1 MKIQRL
7 AYVLQI
13 FPKLS
18 ETFIAGELAELRR
31 RGVEVRILSLLPPR
45 AEVQHDIVHRAGLA
59 ELTTY
64 DVDAFPSVV
73 RAFRPQL
80 LHAHFATDATA
91 KARELAARCELPFT
105 FTAHGYDIHRKPPP
119 DFRERALAAR
129 AVVTVSE
136 ANKAYLART
145 FGVPEARV
153 RVIPCGV
160 DTERFCPAI
169 RSRRRPSAP
178 TEVGPDRGPRSPT
191 PAGPEAWVVC
201 VARQVKVK
209 NLRLLLDACAELR
222 RRRVAFRCAMIGDG
236 PLHGELKAKRAELG
250 LDNVVAMPGAAEQG
264 EVLQWWRRAAVGVLT
279 SEHEGMPVSLM
290 EAAACGVPVVATRV
304 GGVPELVRDGETGL
318 LAPAGDAAALADA
331 LAKMLG
337 DASWRARL
345 GAAAR
350 RRAEENFSVRHQG
363 DQLLALWAEVV
374 ADGTPGRS
382 AFSDTSEGEQSNQI
396 GAPVGATPVQPRIPV
411 SDPFG
416 AAGDA
421 ELPTLA
427 HALNPVEAARR
438 FKRRLPKLSGDGQLR
453 LLAIRVTRHKPR
465 RRCVIEYEVEVDRPD
480 APKATVTLI
489 GKIRARR
496 YGNEGFRQL
505 ETIWKAGFDAHS
517 ADGVS
522 VPEPVG
528 VISPFKMWCQRKAP
542 GGTAERLLAD
552 ADGPRLARRIAEA
565 IHKLHRANLP
575 TERRHTMADELEILR
590 ECLAKVA
597 ERRADLAARV
607 ARVLAACERL
617 GASVPAPAASGIH
630 RDFYP
635 AQVIVDGERL
645 WLIDFDLFC
654 LGDPGLDAG
663 NFLGHV
669 IEQALR
675 ERGDARA
682 LGTVEQA
689 MEERFVQ
696 LSGAHTRAAVR
707 AYTTLTLA
715 RHIFLSTE
723 FPERSHTTEALVA
736 LCEGRL
742 QDY

>member
-1 MKIQRL
+1 MKVARL

-31 RGVEVRILSLLPPR
+31 RGVEVHILSLLPPR
-45 AEVQHDIVHRAGLA
+45 AEVQHAIVRNAGLA

-64 DVDAFPSVV
+64 DVEAFPSVV

-91 KARELAARCELPFT
+91 KARELATRCGLPFT

-129 AVVTVSE
+129 VVVTVSE

-145 FGVPEARV
+145 FGVPETRV

-209 NLRLLLDACAELR
+209 NLGLLLDACAELR
-222 RRRVAFRCAMIGDG
+222 RRRVAFRCVMIGDG
-236 PLHGELKAKRAELG
+236 PLHGELKAKRSELG

-290 EAAACGVPVVATRV
+290 EAAACGVP
-304 GGVPELVRDGETGL
+304 ELVRDGETGL
-318 LAPAGDAAALADA
+318 LAPASDAAALADA
-331 LAKMLG
+331 LAKMLS

-350 RRAEENFSVRHQG
+350 RRAEENFSVRHQM
-363 DQLLALWAEVV
+363 DRLLGLWAEVL
-374 ADGTPGRS
+374 ANSGPGRTAS
-382 AFSDTSEGEQSNQI
+382 EFWDASEGEQSNPI
-396 GAPVGATPVQPRIPV
+396 EAPAGATPLRPHISL

-421 ELPTLA
+421 KMPTLA
-427 HALNPVEAARR
+427 HALNPVEAQRR
-438 FKRRLPKLSGDGQLR
+438 FKRRLPKLSGEGQLR
-453 LLAIRVTRHKPR
+453 LLAIRVTRHKPG
-465 RRCVIEYEVEVDRPD
+465 RRCVIEYEVEVNRPD
-480 APKATVTLI
+480 APKAIVTLI
-489 GKIRARR
+489 GKIRTRR

-505 ETIWKAGFDAHS
+505 ETIWNAGFDAQS
-517 ADGVS
+517 DDGVS

-528 VISPFKMWCQRKAP
+528 VISAFKMWCQRKVP
-542 GGTAERLLAD
+542 GETAERSLAD

-575 TERRHTMADELEILR
+575 TERSHTMADELEILR
-590 ECLAKVA
+590 KCLAKVA

-617 GASVPAPAASGIH
+617 GASVPPPAACGIH

-635 AQVIVDGERL
+635 AQVVVDGERL

-654 LGDPGLDAG
+654 LGDPSLDAG

-669 IEQALR
+669 TEQALR
-675 ERGDARA
+675 KRGDSRA
-682 LGTVEQA
+682 LGEVERA

-696 LSGAHTRAAVR
+696 LSGAHVRAAVR

-723 FPERSHTTEALVA
+723 FPQRSHTTEALVS

-742 QDY
+742 RDYGT

>member
-178 TEVGPDRGPRSPT
+178 TEVGSDGGPRSPT

-222 RRRVAFRCAMIGDG
+222 RRRVAFRCVMIGDG

-264 EVLQWWRRAAVGVLT
+264 EVLQWWLRAAVGVLT

-318 LAPAGDAAALADA
+318 LAPAGDAA
-331 LAKMLG
+331 
-337 DASWRARL
+337 
-345 GAAAR
+345 
-350 RRAEENFSVRHQG
+350 
-363 DQLLALWAEVV
+363 
-374 ADGTPGRS
+374 DG
-382 AFSDTSEGEQSNQI
+382 
-396 GAPVGATPVQPRIPV
+396 
-411 SDPFG
+411 
-416 AAGDA
+416 

-635 AQVIVDGERL
+635 AQVSVDGERV
-645 WLIDFDLFC
+645 WCIDF
-654 LGDPGLDAG
+654 
-663 NFLGHV
+663 
-669 IEQALR
+669 QW
-675 ERGDARA
+675 
-682 LGTVEQA
+682 
-689 MEERFVQ
+689 
-696 LSGAHTRAAVR
+696 
-707 AYTTLTLA
+707 
-715 RHIFLSTE
+715 
-723 FPERSHTTEALVA
+723 
-736 LCEGRL
+736 
-742 QDY
+742 